1 MIKAKRFFFFGFMY
15 EWYEDETDD
24 HEEEPCEYFFY
35 SYRMPGYLLSWIYP
49 DSGIGCYIFC
59 YPDKKCYQRKSKS
72 KIHRVCMMSRC
83 VVYLGSTKCYKY
95 EYEKY
100 IPYIIEKMMGKK
112 VYINTNGYEYCI
124 YFSGIIIEFEV
135 KNPPY
140 PCNVASNC
148 WIHKSCKKWNR
159 HNSNRKC
166 FRVIPWPDRWMCF
179 KYLHSC
185 RDNMEYEYYTYFTPW
200 LKSSYN
206 KKYLKYER
214 RYKKK
219 VISVYDSFEW
229 IIVLGDDDH
238 EEEKT
243 SKYAGICL
251 LVDECNEVLNVSLH
265 MSTIEKS
272 WKIAKSIKNIKIK
285 LTIKREREYYA
296 NII

>member
-1 MIKAKRFFFFGFMY
+1 MY

-24 HEEEPCEYFFY
+24 HEEEPCENFFY
-35 SYRMPGYLLSWIYP
+35 SYRMPDYLLSWIYP

-112 VYINTNGYEYCI
+112 IYINTNCYEYCI

-166 FRVIPWPDRWMCF
+166 FWVIPWPNRWMCF

-185 RDNMEYEYYTYFTPW
+185 CDNMEYEYHTCFAHG
-200 LKSSYN
+200 LESHHEEDSLEGKCHD
-206 KKYLKYER
+206 EEE
-214 RYKKK
+214 
-219 VISVYDSFEW
+219 VISIEYILEW
-229 IIVLGDDDH
+229 IVVLRQSH
-238 EEEKT
+238 HNYQES
-243 SKYAGICL
+243 SKYTGICL

-265 MSTIEKS
+265 ISTIEKS
-272 WKIAKSIKNIKIK
+272 WKIAKK
-285 LTIKREREYYA
+285 Y
-296 NII
+296 